1 MLRSD
6 EAPRWPVLLAL
17 TVGVLAVHL
26 AFLIDGW
33 PTRLRFW
40 KDAETVS
47 TVVAAADEKAPGPTQ
62 DDNAAPPPLV
72 LPVSSST
79 VRWIFPEPPKPVQP
93 PAPKVRKKP
102 PTPPPPKI
110 EPLPEPEPYPA
121 DASELAAIDVPPPEE
136 PAAPEPPPEV
146 VAEQPAPVEAA
157 PQEPA
162 ATPTAPVAAT
172 RSGAPSTLPSSAEL
186 EYDMKGRHKGLNYS
200 ASGLMSWR
208 HDDQSYEIRMEVS
221 AFLLGRRTNTSTGH
235 LTAEG
240 LAPDRFSDGSRST
253 RVAHFDYPNQ
263 RIRYSNN
270 APDAPLQPGTQDLA
284 SVSIQLASLFNAH
297 PTRHVRGQVV
307 SLPVT
312 SASAADIWNF
322 QVAETAN
329 LNLPAGLLST
339 RRLVRAPRREYDKTV
354 EIWLAPTLQYLP
366 ARIRIT
372 EHNGDFI
379 DQQLESLPPLA
390 PPAAAPDPA
399 PIAQ

>member
-1 MLRSD
+1 MFRPD
-6 EAPRWPVLLAL
+6 DAPRWPVLLAL
-17 TVGVLAVHL
+17 TVLVLAVHL

-33 PTRLRFW
+33 SAHLSFW
-40 KDAETVS
+40 KDTETTPS
-47 TVVAAADEKAPGPTQ
+47 LMAAADEKAPGPLEEAKPE
-62 DDNAAPPPLV
+62 DPPLV

-79 VRWIFPEPPKPVQP
+79 VRWIFPEPPKPVKP

-102 PTPPPPKI
+102 PTPAPPRI

-121 DASELAAIDVPPPEE
+121 DASELAVIDVPPPTE
-136 PAAPEPPPEV
+136 PAPPEPAPQA
-146 VAEQPAPVEAA
+146 VAEPPAPVESAPSKEAAA
-157 PQEPA
+157 PLSLA
-162 ATPTAPVAAT
+162 A
-172 RSGAPSTLPSSAEL
+172 APSSAPSSLPGSAEL

-208 HDDQSYEIRMEVS
+208 HDDQKYDISMKVS
-221 AFLLGRRTNTSTGH
+221 AFLLGSRINTSTGH
-235 LTAEG
+235 FTAEG

-253 RVAHFDYPNQ
+253 RVAHFDYAEQ

-270 APDAPLQPGTQDLA
+270 SPDAPLRPGTQDLV

-297 PTRHVRGQVV
+297 PTQHVRGQVV

-312 SASAADIWNF
+312 SASSADIWRF
-322 QVAETAN
+322 QVAETTN
-329 LNLPAGLLST
+329 LNLPAGVLST
-339 RRLVRAPRREYDKTV
+339 RRLVRPPRHEYDKTV

-379 DQQLESLPPLA
+379 DQLLESLPPLA
-390 PPAAAPDPA
+390 PPAAAPAEA